1 MKTFS
6 AIYLI
11 VSLIVLP
18 CTLNLENLWC
28 CLFIM
33 VNVMVSFALFLKYN
47 PEHILKDNK

>member
-11 VSLIVLP
+11 VSLFVLP
-18 CTLNLENLWC
+18 CTLNLESGWC

-33 VNVMVSFALFLKYN
+33 VNVILSFLTFRHYN
-47 PEHILKDNK
+47 PEYIIK

>member
-11 VSLIVLP
+11 VSLCIMP
-18 CTLNLENLWC
+18 CTLNLENGWC

-33 VNVMVSFALFLKYN
+33 VNVLAAFLTFKHYN
-47 PEHILKDNK
+47 PEYINNK